1 MKRTGEKILSWIGN
15 VINILMVIVLGFA
28 AISLSSLGGDFEQEL
43 MNELQ
48 NDPAVT
54 GEDAQMAADML
65 GMMGSTFV
73 GITWFAVIVMIV
85 GTVLGIIGAIKITN
99 NAKTA
104 GILLLVAGGGMLLLT
119 LGTTLIQS
127 VLLIIAGIMCLA
139 RKPRVTVNNEP
150 DPNSNPQP

>member
-15 VINILMVIVLGFA
+15 VINILMVVVVGFL
-28 AISLSSLGGDFEQEL
+28 AIGLSAIGGDFEQQMMTEL
-43 MNELQ
+43 E
-48 NDPAVT
+48 NDPAFT
-54 GEDAQMAADML
+54 GEEAQMAADMF

-73 GITWFAVIVMIV
+73 GLTWFALIVMII
-85 GTVLGIIGAIKITN
+85 GTVLGIIGAIKITK

-119 LGTTLIQS
+119 VGTTLIQS

-139 RKPRVTVNNEP
+139 RKPQVTVNDEPNP
-150 DPNSNPQP
+150 DPQP